1 MINIAAEAAT
11 ILLVEDNDV
20 DRESVRRAF
29 QRHNIGNQVVEV
41 VDGVEALD
49 VLRGVAGIEALQR
62 PYLVLLDL
70 ALPRV
75 DGLTVLK
82 EMRADPLL
90 RDSIVFVFTTSKDAG
105 DVQSCYEHQVAGYLV
120 KGEVGPGLS
129 GLAELIQSY
138 ANVVHFPNDP
148 Q

>member
-29 QRHNIGNQVVEV
+29 QRHRIENQVVEV

-49 VLRGVAGIEALQR
+49 VMRGVAGIEALQR

-70 ALPRV
+70 ALPRI
-75 DGLTVLK
+75 DGHTVLR

-90 RDSIVFVFTTSKDAG
+90 RDSIVFVLTTSKDAG
-105 DVQSCYEHQVAGYLV
+105 DVKACYEQQVAGYLV
-120 KGEVGPGLS
+120 KGEVGSGLK

-138 ANVVHFPNDP
+138 ANVVRFPNGHH
-148 Q
+148 

>member
-1 MINIAAEAAT
+1 MSTIAPQAAT

-29 QRHNIGNQVVEV
+29 TRHKINNAVVEV

-49 VLRGVAGIEALQR
+49 VLRGVDGIEALPR
-62 PYLVLLDL
+62 PYMVLLDL

-82 EMRADPLL
+82 EIRADPLL
-90 RDSIVFVFTTSKDAG
+90 HDSVVFVLTTSKDPG
-105 DVQSCYEHQVAGYLV
+105 DVNACYEHQVAGYLV
-120 KGEVGPGLS
+120 KGEVGSGLS
-129 GLAELIQSY
+129 GLAELIHSY
-138 ANVVHFPNDP
+138 SNVVRLPTGH
-148 Q
+148 